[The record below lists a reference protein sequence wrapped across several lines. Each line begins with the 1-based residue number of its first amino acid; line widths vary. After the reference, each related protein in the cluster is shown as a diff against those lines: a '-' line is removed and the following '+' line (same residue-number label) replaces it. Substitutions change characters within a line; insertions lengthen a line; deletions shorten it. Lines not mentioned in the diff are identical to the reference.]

1 MQIKE
6 GNADHPQN
14 IRNKIVGC
22 LFPVMIFFM
31 LVLVLLGRSLR
42 GKESEKMNENK
53 SNQNQ
58 AVINNDEDS
67 IPKVENKSNAI
78 NITKTDYKAHR
89 N

>member
-14 IRNKIVGC
+14 IRNKIVGF

-42 GKESEKMNENK
+42 GKESVRERFFRL
-53 SNQNQ
+53 
-58 AVINNDEDS
+58 
-67 IPKVENKSNAI
+67 PCRC
-78 NITKTDYKAHR
+78 NIFVDILCMCVYTVYKKRDA
-89 N
+89 NVTGK